1 MLQVDG
7 SKVHYPLPLNPV
19 ETGAFLMDKETMKR
33 MVSRMSQTL
42 TEIKQSPAAS
52 ARQTAKEF
60 FSKENLT
67 HPVVEENLKLREKL
81 RLLEETK
88 SHRGGAAQV
97 SLISA
102 EADRVAQEFDDYKSE
117 TATQVSKLRSLKRDL
132 VRQIEAARQEMA
144 MSERPQSAYSQLSY
158 REGHNE
164 GYHQT
169 MTSNFNG
176 SSVSEIEEL
185 RRQLAESSVELEESR
200 DLNKRRL
207 ALQQKQL
214 EEYYETLTLYRADEK
229 ATRVRVNQLENELD
243 HHLKR
248 LDIICKSKG
257 LPRPQRK
264 ASLTPQAK
272 SSTYVSP
279 YRRNTGSPAVPRSTG
294 SSAKRPQPYTPPNR
308 RAMQQ

>member
-1 MLQVDG
+1 
-7 SKVHYPLPLNPV
+7 
-19 ETGAFLMDKETMKR
+19 MDKETMKR

-42 TEIKQSPAAS
+42 TEIKQTSTSMQS

-67 HPVVEENLKLREKL
+67 HPMVEENLKLREKL

-88 SHRGGAAQV
+88 SQRGGAAQV

-102 EADRVAQEFDDYKSE
+102 EAERVAQEFDDYKSE
-117 TATQVSKLRSLKRDL
+117 TSTQVGKLRSLKRDL
-132 VRQIEAARQEMA
+132 IKQIEAARQEMA
-144 MSERPQSAYSQLSY
+144 MSERPHSAYSQLSY
-158 REGHNE
+158 KDQLNE
-164 GYHQT
+164 AGPGYHQT

-176 SSVSEIEEL
+176 SNMSEIEEL

-214 EEYYETLTLYRADEK
+214 EEYYETLTLYRNDEK
-229 ATRVRVNQLENELD
+229 GTRVRVNQLENELE
-243 HHLKR
+243 HHMKR

-264 ASLTPQAK
+264 ASLTPQTK

-294 SSAKRPQPYTPPNR
+294 SSAKRPQAYTPPNR
-308 RAMQQ
+308 RAQQ